1 MQSSKKC
8 LILLVWNESL
18 ASNLKSH
25 ISVGIHGSSE
35 VRSDALLG
43 RSHGVNEICSEWDFY
58 VMAQSNVL
66 VVLIWIL
73 QRDRTNG
80 INSIYLRI
88 YPSIFYHLYRKTNFK
103 ELACVVVEAG
113 KSQICRAGQLAG
125 DSEEAGILALS
136 PKAIGNQNS
145 FLFWRPQFF
154 S

>member
-43 RSHGVNEICSEWDFY
+43 RSHCVNEICSEWDFY
-58 VMAQSNVL
+58 VMAQSNILVL
-66 VVLIWIL
+66 LLWIL

-80 INSIYLRI
+80 INSIYLCI
-88 YPSIFYHLYRKTNFK
+88 YLSSIICTEK
-103 ELACVVVEAG
+103 EILRNWLVQWWRPASLRSV
-113 KSQICRAGQLAG
+113 GQANWLEIP
-125 DSEEAGILALS
+125 EEAGILALS
-136 PKAIGNQNS
+136 PKASGNQNS